1 MTTMASRL
9 LGAVS
14 LSVVLAAAS
23 SAQADEPTSPST
35 TGPAAPDYSKQTGKP
50 EYTAPMSQQTQPSY
64 VPQSVAMSGP
74 SEISGYREGAP
85 VPPGY
90 TPVARLRKGMIIA
103 GGSVFAGLY
112 FFSAL
117 IAAAGEDA
125 KGSGKNEV
133 AALWIPGIGPFAQ
146 IFNTDSATANVFL
159 AVDGLGQCAGIAM
172 AIYGFAS
179 PKTVLV
185 RNDLVGSAKPTVR
198 PVPMTGNGTT
208 GLALVGTF

>member
-1 MTTMASRL
+1 MNLATR
-9 LGAVS
+9 
-14 LSVVLAAAS
+14 VLTAAS
-23 SAQADEPTSPST
+23 FLATLAVAPHAFADEPTSPST
-35 TGPAAPDYSKQTGKP
+35 TGPASPDYAQKTGKP

-74 SEISGYREGAP
+74 SEISGYKEGAP

-90 TPVARLRKGMIIA
+90 TPVERVRKGMIIA
-103 GGSVFAGLY
+103 GGSIFAGLY

-125 KGSGKNEV
+125 KGSGGNEV

-146 IFNTDSATANVFL
+146 MANTKSATANVFL
-159 AVDGLGQCAGIAM
+159 AVDGVGQCAGIAM
-172 AIYGFAS
+172 AIYGIAS

-185 RNDLVGSAKPTVR
+185 RNDLVGSVR
-198 PVPMTGNGTT
+198 AVPIVGNGTT
-208 GLALVGTF
+208 GLGLVGTF